1 MRDSIILQQKSLNI
15 NTGTRLLRRLARLCF
30 TDDSKDDDSKED
42 EEEGAEEEQPDRRW
56 RNIGFQTSTPLKHLL
71 HPSTRSP
78 ASIEPYRPICKRL
91 PLLPLALMIR
101 FGEVCPKM
109 MRALASKLPPPPNYA
124 TFNFFETCQTLLN
137 ETSNLLALTPV
148 CRTHSVATERARSHS
163 EQRKRNLTR
172 PDASGFIA
180 SDAFDMMLGAHV
192 QTKKVEDDD
201 EDVMLENRTQVQ
213 YFLDYCICGLKLILQ
228 DLSPERVAEAV
239 SVRVRTTPKEAVER
253 IREGMVSQPR
263 IIEDLLRNVRKSIM
277 ILASHPPS
285 PPSPKRMCINVFFL
299 THHHLFVFLTTTT
312 KFKQDPWD
320 YDEMKQPESWCN
332 NSNRIFF
339 FKMYIYFYYNY

>member
-1 MRDSIILQQKSLNI
+1 MVDRMIETRDVGRIARQTLELDLFEFGFTKHASFL
-15 NTGTRLLRRLARLCF
+15 GMRLLRRLARVCF
-30 TDDSKDDDSKED
+30 NDDTTSEDEVGKED
-42 EEEGAEEEQPDRRW
+42 ETENEERPDRRW
-56 RNIGFQTSTPLKHLL
+56 RNIGFQTSTPLKYLL

-91 PLLPLALMIR
+91 PLLTLALMIR
-101 FGEVCPKM
+101 FGETCPKM

-124 TFNFFETCQTLLN
+124 TFNLLETCQKLLN
-137 ETSNLLALTPV
+137 EIANLLALTPV

-192 QTKKVEDDD
+192 QTKGEDDD
-201 EDVMLENRTQVQ
+201 EDILLENRTGVQ

-228 DLSPERVAEAV
+228 DLSPERVLEAV
-239 SVRVRTTPKEAVER
+239 SVRVRTTPLEAVER

-285 PPSPKRMCINVFFL
+285 PPSPRRMFFFFL
-299 THHHLFVFLTTTT
+299 SLWHSIQRSLL
-312 KFKQDPWD
+312 
-320 YDEMKQPESWCN
+320 
-332 NSNRIFF
+332 
-339 FKMYIYFYYNY
+339 

>member
-30 TDDSKDDDSKED
+30 TDESKDD
-42 EEEGAEEEQPDRRW
+42 EEEYSRASRSNTEETEEERPDRRW

-124 TFNFFETCQTLLN
+124 TFNFFETCQALLN
-137 ETSNLLALTPV
+137 EISNLLALTPA

-192 QTKKVEDDD
+192 QTTKNVEDND
-201 EDVMLENRTQVQ
+201 EEHLMLENRTQVQ

-228 DLSPERVAEAV
+228 DLSPERVSEAV

-263 IIEDLLRNVRKSIM
+263 VIEDLLRNVRKSIM

-285 PPSPKRMCINVFFL
+285 PPSPKRMCINVFFSHSSSSFCFS
-299 THHHLFVFLTTTT
+299 HH
-312 KFKQDPWD
+312 
-320 YDEMKQPESWCN
+320 N
-332 NSNRIFF
+332 NYKIQTGS
-339 FKMYIYFYYNY
+339 MGL

>member
-1 MRDSIILQQKSLNI
+1 MFECDSIIYHNENHSI
-15 NTGTRLLRRLARLCF
+15 STGTRLLRRLARLCF

-124 TFNFFETCQTLLN
+124 TFNFFETCQALLN
-137 ETSNLLALTPV
+137 EISNLLALTPA

-192 QTKKVEDDD
+192 QTKKVDDDD

-228 DLSPERVAEAV
+228 DLSPERVSEAV

-263 IIEDLLRNVRKSIM
+263 VIEDLLRNVRKSIM

-285 PPSPKRMCINVFFL
+285 PPSPKRMCINVFFSHSSSSFCFS
-299 THHHLFVFLTTTT
+299 HH
-312 KFKQDPWD
+312 
-320 YDEMKQPESWCN
+320 N
-332 NSNRIFF
+332 NYKIQTGS
-339 FKMYIYFYYNY
+339 MGL